1 MSEKPRAVLY
11 AREKGS
17 DPDAPYEEKFADLI
31 RLCEEH
37 GKRRNDLPRIVR
49 PDGTPAAGAPPKAQI
64 VMVAYPS
71 ILGDDYEEIVESLNL
86 LADAGLRLVVC
97 EPEDII
103 ATKPK
108 PTPPPKPSLTL
119 VVSGKVT

>member
-1 MSEKPRAVLY
+1 MSDKQRAVLY

-17 DPDAPYEEKFADLI
+17 DPDAAYQEKFADLI

-37 GKRRNDLPRIVR
+37 DKRNPPPLIVE
-49 PDGTPAAGAPPKAQI
+49 AGAPAPKPRADI

-71 ILGDDYEEIVESLNL
+71 VLGDDYEEILESLNL
-86 LADAGLRLVVC
+86 LADAALRLVVC

-103 ATKPK
+103 RTKKK
-108 PTPPPKPSLTL
+108 PDPPKPSLTL
-119 VVSGKVT
+119 VVSGKVS

>member
-1 MSEKPRAVLY
+1 MSDKPHAVLY

-17 DPDAPYEEKFADLI
+17 EPDAPYEEKFAGLI
-31 RLCEEH
+31 QLCEEH
-37 GKRRNDLPRIVR
+37 GKRRSDFPRIVR
-49 PDGTPAAGAPPKAQI
+49 PDGTPANGLPPKAQI

-103 ATKPK
+103 ATKPA
-108 PTPPPKPSLTL
+108 PAPKPLLTL
-119 VVSGKVT
+119 VVAGKVT